1 MLESVRNF
9 LTGPRLVFIIAIC
22 ALPFVFLGTSSLTTV
37 FSGSIGTINGEE
49 VTEWDFQNASAKVS
63 QNLQDRFGEDFDI
76 NLLGE
81 EFQLGQIRQEL
92 IAEKVLLAEAR
103 SIGLIN
109 KESIKNAKKFIV
121 TNQMFFDE
129 NGMFDEGIYGARVN
143 AMGHTKETYIDL
155 VTKLLASQEYRIVLG
170 SLDFTFE
177 NELRDLA
184 ILLEK
189 QVDLDFIKID
199 YDLLSKS
206 IDVTSDQIKE
216 FYTNNQS
223 QFFSDEK
230 RSIKYFILNSDDYED
245 KVTIP
250 NNYIDEAYQNYLSNI
265 GNNIQKR
272 ISHIMIDKNNY
283 SNESEAFEII
293 KKVENEIINGTDF
306 ESLVSKYTEDI
317 VTKDTGGDLDY
328 FSADIFP
335 EEFASALESVELNE
349 TSSIVEIE
357 TSFHILK
364 VTEVLEQEIKSY
376 DQMKETLS
384 SELIVAESLA
394 LMNDDLVLL
403 DDMSVGNITIDQASI
418 DLDKKIQSYENFSL
432 SDFQFELNDPRIDE
446 FIFSTNNINKL
457 GIIDFED
464 KILVL
469 TTTQITESKLMD
481 YDLVEDRARDLL
493 ALSIAENE
501 IVNITNKLSELKIEE
516 KELAY
521 VEENDFITNDSY
533 VNVKRYASLMPAEI
547 LEEVFKNP
555 DGASVYLDSNNK
567 DKYIID
573 IKKFNDATDEE
584 IESAIENYRTFSSE
598 RYFDSIASIIDE
610 DLFKNAVVNI
620 NLDGFSFNIFNQSWK
635 KTKDYSVNYIIVSKK
650 N

>member
-199 YDLLSKS
+199 FDLLSKS
-206 IDVTSDQIKE
+206 IDLTSDQIKE
-216 FYTNNQS
+216 FYVNNQS

-230 RSIKYFILNSDDYED
+230 RSIKYFILNSNDYED

-250 NNYIDEAYQNYLSNI
+250 NNYIDEAYQNYLSNM

-335 EEFASALESVELNE
+335 EEFASALESVQLNE
-349 TSSIVEIE
+349 TSAIVEIE

-384 SELIVAESLA
+384 SELIAAESLA

-403 DDMSVGNITIDQASI
+403 DDMSTGNITIDQASL

-481 YDLVEDRARDLL
+481 YDKVEDKARDLL

-501 IVNITNKLSELKIEE
+501 IINITNKLSELKIEE
-516 KELAY
+516 KEFAY
-521 VEENDFITNDSY
+521 IEENDFITNDSY

-547 LEEVFKNP
+547 LEEVFKNT
-555 DGASVYLDSNNK
+555 DGATVYLDSNNK

-573 IKKFNDATDEE
+573 IKKFNDATYEE

-620 NLDGFSFNIFNQSWK
+620 NLDGF
-635 KTKDYSVNYIIVSKK
+635 
-650 N
+650 

>member
-37 FSGSIGTINGEE
+37 FNGSIGTINGEE

-155 VTKLLASQEYRIVLG
+155 VTKLLASQEYRIALG

-199 YDLLSKS
+199 FDLLSKS
-206 IDVTSDQIKE
+206 IDLTSDQIKE
-216 FYTNNQS
+216 FYVNNQS

-230 RSIKYFILNSDDYED
+230 RSIKYFILNSNDYED

-250 NNYIDEAYQNYLSNI
+250 NNYIDEAYQNYLSNM

-335 EEFASALESVELNE
+335 EEFASALESVQLNE
-349 TSSIVEIE
+349 TSAIVEIE

-384 SELIVAESLA
+384 SELIAAESLA

-403 DDMSVGNITIDQASI
+403 DDMSTGNITIDQASL

-481 YDLVEDRARDLL
+481 YDKVEDKARDLL

-501 IVNITNKLSELKIEE
+501 IINITNKLSELKIEE
-516 KELAY
+516 KEFAY
-521 VEENDFITNDSY
+521 IEENDFITNDSY

-547 LEEVFKNP
+547 LEEVFKNT
-555 DGASVYLDSNNK
+555 DGATVYLDSNNK

-573 IKKFNDATDEE
+573 IKKFNDATYEE

-620 NLDGFSFNIFNQSWK
+620 NLDGF
-635 KTKDYSVNYIIVSKK
+635 
-650 N
+650 

>member
-155 VTKLLASQEYRIVLG
+155 VTKLLASQEYRIALG

-199 YDLLSKS
+199 FDLLSKS
-206 IDVTSDQIKE
+206 IDLTSDQIKE
-216 FYTNNQS
+216 FYVNNQS

-230 RSIKYFILNSDDYED
+230 RSIKYFILNSNDYED

-250 NNYIDEAYQNYLSNI
+250 NNYIDEAYQNYLSNM

-335 EEFASALESVELNE
+335 EEFASALESVQLNE
-349 TSSIVEIE
+349 TSAIVEIE

-384 SELIVAESLA
+384 SELIAAESLA

-403 DDMSVGNITIDQASI
+403 DDMSTGNITIDQASL

-481 YDLVEDRARDLL
+481 YDQVEDKARDLL

-501 IVNITNKLSELKIEE
+501 IINITNKLSELKIEE
-516 KELAY
+516 KEFAY
-521 VEENDFITNDSY
+521 IEENDFITNDSY

-547 LEEVFKNP
+547 LEEVFKNT

-573 IKKFNDATDEE
+573 IKKFNDATYEE

-598 RYFDSIASIIDE
+598 LYFDSIASIIDE

-620 NLDGFSFNIFNQSWK
+620 NLDGF
-635 KTKDYSVNYIIVSKK
+635 
-650 N
+650 